1 MNKIPIKT
9 KCIICI
15 KNTNK
20 KWRIQKDVYTNG
32 GGGRSMF
39 EKVKKIYSYR
49 ILQIEVSRVCNLDC
63 RICMRRNLESTTGFM
78 SFDKFKEIIS
88 TYNFREV
95 ALHGWGEPLLNKDI
109 FRMIEYAKGQGLKT
123 SLTTNATLVGE
134 NISNILDSGLDD
146 IAFGYYDMDI
156 LMKSIA
162 NVKDLLIEKRKRG
175 SQLKAYLDIT
185 IHRDNTEEIFA
196 VIKKGHEIGV
206 DAAILHRLFNI
217 YNVDKGFKNLSKKE
231 EEELFKRIKRIE
243 KELDFKIYLP
253 KKHTLP
259 CRIVKY
265 TIFVTF
271 DGRVTPCCFL
281 PESYIG
287 EGVAN
292 ILRSK
297 EYLSFLAN
305 MKNHEVCSKCVW

>member
-1 MNKIPIKT
+1 V
-9 KCIICI
+9 CI
-15 KNTNK
+15 NNS
-20 KWRIQKDVYTNG
+20 DG
-32 GGGRSMF
+32 GTML
-39 EKVKKIYSYR
+39 EKVKRVYSYR
-49 ILQIEVSRVCNLDC
+49 ILQIEVSRACNLNC

-78 SFDKFKEIIS
+78 SFDKFKEILS
-88 TYNFREV
+88 SYNFREV

-109 FRMIEYAKGQGLKT
+109 FKMINYAKRQGLKT

-146 IAFGYYDMDI
+146 IAFGYYDMNI
-156 LMKSIA
+156 LTRSID
-162 NVKDLLIEKRKRG
+162 NVEDLITEKRKRG
-175 SQLKAYLDIT
+175 SKLKTYLDIT

-206 DAAILHRLFNI
+206 DAAVLHRLFNV

-231 EEELFKRIKRIE
+231 EEELLMRIKRVE

-281 PESYIG
+281 PEYYIG

-292 ILRSK
+292 ILRSN

-305 MKNHEVCSKCVW
+305 MKNHEVCNKCVW

>member
-1 MNKIPIKT
+1 MHIN
-9 KCIICI
+9 
-15 KNTNK
+15 NSS
-20 KWRIQKDVYTNG
+20 G
-32 GGGRSMF
+32 GTML
-39 EKVKKIYSYR
+39 EKLKRIYSYR
-49 ILQIEVSRVCNLDC
+49 ILQIEVSRACNLDC

-78 SFDKFKEIIS
+78 SFDKFKEILG

-109 FRMIEYAKGQGLKT
+109 FQMIEYAKGEGLKT

-156 LMKSIA
+156 LTRSID
-162 NVKDLLIEKRKRG
+162 NVKDLIIEKRKRG
-175 SQLKAYLDIT
+175 SELKTYLDIA
-185 IHRDNTEEIFA
+185 IHRDNTEEIFE

-206 DAAILHRLFNI
+206 DAAVLHRLFNV

-231 EEELFKRIKRIE
+231 EEELLKRIKEIE
-243 KELDFKIYLP
+243 KELNFKIYLP

-281 PESYIG
+281 PESYMG
-287 EGVAN
+287 EGVTN

-297 EYLSFLAN
+297 EYRNFLAN